1 MYNNILNMAFCD
13 RRKLIW
19 IRASVSGLWVR
30 ESVFRLSYMNFKILK
45 LA

>member
-13 RRKLIW
+13 RKLIW

-30 ESVFRLSYMNFKILK
+30 DSVFRVYYMNFKILK